1 MIPLQVFKHL
11 LETFKEKQFK
21 HIVVMSAINDLVS
34 AISSFASELSLLFLT
49 AIYGIFVFVIFKAYV
64 KNRFPTSLRRIS
76 LNALGM
82 AWFSGLL
89 MVASTLQILYVRRD
103 AGKVGIILS
112 SSLGLAIGA
121 LLFLYSYYTLVRD
134 THLPL
139 ENLTQALVLADEG
152 DLEVL
157 ISTHPK
163 YEFAQAV
170 QAFNSFLGKV
180 GNAVYSVSV
189 ALEKQAILVR
199 DSIPLVE
206 SLENV
211 GENLR
216 QSVDL
221 ALTTTAALTDEL
233 GKMRTEIQQMLTYY
247 QGFYETSNE
256 ILKELADT
264 TDRALVVA
272 LNAQIEAIQSTEG
285 AGETFQIVASDLQNL
300 SKQNSQIAENL
311 QLQIEKLKDLSGKLQ
326 ELLAKVNSY
335 IEQLHEMPETM
346 TQMPKL
352 LQDYDANLKALQR
365 SIQNSERLSLITQ
378 QALSIFNEA
387 T

>member
-1 MIPLQVFKHL
+1 MILFQVFNHL

-34 AISSFASELSLLFLT
+34 AISSFTSGLSLLFLT
-49 AIYGIFVFVIFKAYV
+49 TVYGILVFIVFQAYV

-76 LNALGM
+76 LNALAM
-82 AWFSGLL
+82 AWLSGLL
-89 MVASTLQILYVRRD
+89 MVAAVFQILSIKPDTSRMAVL
-103 AGKVGIILS
+103 V
-112 SSLGLAIGA
+112 SSLVGLLVGS

-170 QAFNSFLGKV
+170 QSFNSFLGKV
-180 GNAVYSVSV
+180 GSAVYSVSV
-189 ALEKQAILVR
+189 ALEKQAILVK
-199 DSIPLVE
+199 DSIPLAE

-211 GENLR
+211 GESLR

-221 ALTTTAALTDEL
+221 ALNTTVALTDEL
-233 GKMRTEIQQMLTYY
+233 SKMRGEIEQMLTYY
-247 QGFYETSNE
+247 QGLYQTSNE

-300 SKQNSQIAENL
+300 SKQNAQIAENL
-311 QLQIEKLKDLSGKLQ
+311 QFQIEKLKDLSIKLR

-335 IEQLHEMPETM
+335 LEQLHEMPETM
-346 TQMPKL
+346 SKMPKF

-365 SIQNSERLSLITQ
+365 IIQNSERLSLITQ
-378 QALSIFNEA
+378 QALSIFSEA

>member
-1 MIPLQVFKHL
+1 MILFQVFKHL

-34 AISSFASELSLLFLT
+34 AISSFTSGLSLLFLT
-49 AIYGIFVFVIFKAYV
+49 TVYGILVFIVFQAYV

-76 LNALGM
+76 LNALAM
-82 AWFSGLL
+82 AWLSGLL
-89 MVASTLQILYVRRD
+89 MVAAVFQILSIEPD
-103 AGKVGIILS
+103 TSKMAILILS
-112 SSLGLAIGA
+112 LVGLLVGS

-170 QAFNSFLGKV
+170 QSFNSFLGKV
-180 GNAVYSVSV
+180 GSAVYSVSV
-189 ALEKQAILVR
+189 ALEKQAILVK
-199 DSIPLVE
+199 DSIPLAE

-211 GENLR
+211 GESLR

-221 ALTTTAALTDEL
+221 ALNTTVALTDEL
-233 GKMRTEIQQMLTYY
+233 SKMRGEIEQMLNYY
-247 QGFYETSNE
+247 QGLYQTSNE

-272 LNAQIEAIQSTEG
+272 LNAQI
-285 AGETFQIVASDLQNL
+285 
-300 SKQNSQIAENL
+300 
-311 QLQIEKLKDLSGKLQ
+311 
-326 ELLAKVNSY
+326 
-335 IEQLHEMPETM
+335 
-346 TQMPKL
+346 
-352 LQDYDANLKALQR
+352 
-365 SIQNSERLSLITQ
+365 
-378 QALSIFNEA
+378 
-387 T
+387 

>member
-1 MIPLQVFKHL
+1 MILFQVFKHL

-34 AISSFASELSLLFLT
+34 AISSFTSGLSLLFLT
-49 AIYGIFVFVIFKAYV
+49 TVYGILVFIVFQAYV

-76 LNALGM
+76 LNALAM
-82 AWFSGLL
+82 AWLSGLL
-89 MVASTLQILYVRRD
+89 MVAAVFQILSIEPD
-103 AGKVGIILS
+103 TSKMAILILS
-112 SSLGLAIGA
+112 LVGLLVGS

-170 QAFNSFLGKV
+170 QSFNSFLGKV
-180 GNAVYSVSV
+180 GSAVYSVSV
-189 ALEKQAILVR
+189 ALEKQAILVK
-199 DSIPLVE
+199 DSIPLAE

-211 GENLR
+211 GESLR

-221 ALTTTAALTDEL
+221 ALNTTVALTDEL
-233 GKMRTEIQQMLTYY
+233 SKMRGEIEQMLNYY
-247 QGFYETSNE
+247 QGLYQTSNE

-300 SKQNSQIAENL
+300 SKQNAQIAENL
-311 QLQIEKLKDLSGKLQ
+311 QFQIEKLKDLSIKLR
-326 ELLAKVNSY
+326 ELLTKVNSY
-335 IEQLHEMPETM
+335 LEQLHEMPETM
-346 TQMPKL
+346 SKMPKF

-365 SIQNSERLSLITQ
+365 IIQNSERLSLITQ
-378 QALSIFNEA
+378 QALSIFSEA